1 MGRRALA
8 MAKILVVDDSKF
20 SRNRA
25 IEALRR
31 AGHEVFEASDGE
43 VGLKMVAT
51 LAPDC
56 VLLDM
61 LMPVLDGPGFLSH
74 LRAGGSDLPVVVVT
88 ADIQESTRALCENLG
103 VSGFL
108 QKPARGE
115 DICRKV
121 QDALIGRQG
130 GIPCS

>member
-1 MGRRALA
+1 

>member
-1 MGRRALA
+1 

-88 ADIQESTRALCENLG
+88 ADIQESTRELCENLG